1 MAKYR
6 SDLRWINARFDG
18 SCVRCR
24 CVIRRGDKA
33 FYYPQE
39 RSLYCERENC
49 GEAASRDSRT
59 ELELEEVRWLLTR
72 SC

>member
-6 SDLRWINARFDG
+6 SDPRWINVRFDG
-18 SCVRCR
+18 SCVCCR
-24 CVIRRGDKA
+24 GVIRRGDRA

-49 GEAASRDSRT
+49 GQAASRDFSARAFD
-59 ELELEEVRWLLTR
+59 EGRGGSV
-72 SC
+72 